1 LSFLIGDPPGYIVSA
16 AAWTLMMLMFLWKL
30 PWARHSRL
38 RLVCFAIALLTP
50 VAMSVTGPTPTLPL
64 PMMLLWN
71 VGNALHPVL
80 TGADAAPSSWL
91 GALFELA
98 AFSVIL
104 AFASLMAGAVM
115 LLFPTLALSFWWGRD
130 DAATAPTARND
141 HDPLMALLLL
151 AVLPLLAYYTGLVPW
166 DQPTHYSESVPTAIT
181 LYLLFLAGGLAYLA
195 TLATLRRHPS
205 CHTPIKRSLTAL
217 AAFVVCRSAVALFV
231 LGVWP
236 LGLQP
241 RLLFDQHAPHAH
253 ILRAID
259 DATGS
264 V

>member
-1 LSFLIGDPPGYIVSA
+1 ML
-16 AAWTLMMLMFLWKL
+16 LMFLWKL

-38 RLVCFAIALLTP
+38 RLVCFAMALLTP
-50 VAMSVTGPTPTLPL
+50 VVLPESGPAPIFPMPMGVLWFVGSVLHAALTG
-64 PMMLLWN
+64 
-71 VGNALHPVL
+71 
-80 TGADAAPSSWL
+80 GADAAPSSWL
-91 GALFELA
+91 ELLFELA
-98 AFSVIL
+98 ALSVIL
-104 AFASLMAGAVM
+104 ALISSMFAPLV
-115 LLFPTLALSFWWGRD
+115 LLPTLALSFWWGRD

-166 DQPTHYSESVPTAIT
+166 DQPTHDSEPVPTAIT

-195 TLATLRRHPS
+195 TLATLHRHPS
-205 CHTPIKRSLTAL
+205 CRTPIKRSLTAL

-241 RLLFDQHAPHAH
+241 RLLFD
-253 ILRAID
+253 
-259 DATGS
+259 
-264 V
+264 

>member
-1 LSFLIGDPPGYIVSA
+1 ML
-16 AAWTLMMLMFLWKL
+16 LMFLWKL

-38 RLVCFAIALLTP
+38 RLVCFAMALLTP
-50 VAMSVTGPTPTLPL
+50 VVLPESGPAPIFPMPMGVLWFVGSVLHAALTG
-64 PMMLLWN
+64 
-71 VGNALHPVL
+71 
-80 TGADAAPSSWL
+80 GADAAPSSWL
-91 GALFELA
+91 ELLFELA

-166 DQPTHYSESVPTAIT
+166 DQPTHDSEPVPTAIT

-205 CHTPIKRSLTAL
+205 CRTPIKRSLTAL

-241 RLLFDQHAPHAH
+241 RLLFD
-253 ILRAID
+253 
-259 DATGS
+259 
-264 V
+264 

>member
-1 LSFLIGDPPGYIVSA
+1 ML
-16 AAWTLMMLMFLWKL
+16 LMFLWKL

-38 RLVCFAIALLTP
+38 RLVCFAMALLTP
-50 VAMSVTGPTPTLPL
+50 VVLPESGPAPIFPMPMGVLWFVGSVLHAALTG
-64 PMMLLWN
+64 
-71 VGNALHPVL
+71 
-80 TGADAAPSSWL
+80 GADAAPSSWL
-91 GALFELA
+91 ELLFELA
-98 AFSVIL
+98 ALSVIL
-104 AFASLMAGAVM
+104 ALISSMFAPLV
-115 LLFPTLALSFWWGRD
+115 LLPTLALSFWWGRD

-166 DQPTHYSESVPTAIT
+166 DQPTHDSEPVPVPTAIT

-205 CHTPIKRSLTAL
+205 CRTPIKRSLTAL

-241 RLLFDQHAPHAH
+241 RLLFD
-253 ILRAID
+253 
-259 DATGS
+259 
-264 V
+264 

>member
-1 LSFLIGDPPGYIVSA
+1 ML
-16 AAWTLMMLMFLWKL
+16 LMFLWKL
-30 PWARHSRL
+30 PWARHSQL

-50 VAMSVTGPTPTLPL
+50 VAVSVTGPTPPTPTLPL

-80 TGADAAPSSWL
+80 TGVDAAPRSWPE
-91 GALFELA
+91 ALVEMA
-98 AFSVIL
+98 AFSVIS
-104 AFASLMAGAVM
+104 AFIFSIFAPLV
-115 LLFPTLALSFWWGRD
+115 LFPTLALSFWWGRD

-151 AVLPLLAYYTGLVPW
+151 AVLPLLAYYAGLVPW
-166 DQPTHYSESVPTAIT
+166 DQPTHDSEPVPTAIT

-205 CHTPIKRSLTAL
+205 CRTPIKRSLTAL

-241 RLLFDQHAPHAH
+241 RLLFD
-253 ILRAID
+253 
-259 DATGS
+259 
-264 V
+264 

>member
-16 AAWTLMMLMFLWKL
+16 AAWTLMLVMFLWKL

-38 RLVCFAIALLTP
+38 RLVCFAMALLTP
-50 VAMSVTGPTPTLPL
+50 VVLPESGPAPIFPMPMGVLWFVGSVLHAALTG
-64 PMMLLWN
+64 
-71 VGNALHPVL
+71 
-80 TGADAAPSSWL
+80 GADAAPSSWL
-91 GALFELA
+91 ELLFELA
-98 AFSVIL
+98 ALSVIL
-104 AFASLMAGAVM
+104 ALISSMFAPLV
-115 LLFPTLALSFWWGRD
+115 LLPTLALSFWWGRD

-151 AVLPLLAYYTGLVPW
+151 AVLPLLAYFTGLVPW
-166 DQPTHYSESVPTAIT
+166 DQPTHDSEPVPTAIT

-205 CHTPIKRSLTAL
+205 CRTPIKRSLTAL

-241 RLLFDQHAPHAH
+241 RLLFD
-253 ILRAID
+253 
-259 DATGS
+259 
-264 V
+264 

>member
-1 LSFLIGDPPGYIVSA
+1 
-16 AAWTLMMLMFLWKL
+16 MLLVFLWKL

-71 VGNALHPVL
+71 VGSALHPVL
-80 TGADAAPSSWL
+80 TGVDAAPRSWPE
-91 GALFELA
+91 ALVELA

-104 AFASLMAGAVM
+104 AFASLMVGAVM
-115 LLFPTLALSFWWGRD
+115 LLLPTLALSFWWGVNN
-130 DAATAPTARND
+130 AATAPTARND

-151 AVLPLLAYYTGLVPW
+151 AVLPLLAYSAGLVPW
-166 DQPTHYSESVPTAIT
+166 DQPTHDSEPVPTAIT
-181 LYLLFLAGGLAYLA
+181 LYLLFLAGVLAYLA

-205 CHTPIKRSLTAL
+205 CRTPTGKVVIGL
-217 AAFVVCRSAVALFV
+217 AAFVVCRSVVGLFV

-236 LGLQP
+236 FGLQP
-241 RLLFDQHAPHAH
+241 RLLSA
-253 ILRAID
+253 
-259 DATGS
+259 
-264 V
+264 